1 MSWRRF
7 MALVRAST
15 LEFVRDRAALGW
27 NILFPVMI
35 MLAFAL
41 LFSESEQALYKVGM
55 VGEVPVDHPFLAQRY
70 IDFLPEEGVAEAVV
84 KVERHQ
90 LDMVIDWQLR
100 RYWVNESSPNGY
112 IVEQLLYAAAGD
124 SILQRQ
130 PVSGR
135 AERYIDWLVVGLLG
149 MNAMFN
155 ALYGIGFVI
164 VRYRKNGV
172 LKRLRATPLT
182 VAEFLGAQIV
192 SRILLILG
200 VTSLVYWG
208 CDLLLNF
215 TMHGS
220 YLTLL
225 LVLFCGALAMI
236 AMGLLIASR
245 LYNEEL
251 AGGLANGIAWP
262 MMLLSGVWFSLEGSP
277 VWVMTLAQL
286 LPLTHAIEAGR
297 AVMLRGAGVIDIA
310 PQLGALLLMTLLF
323 LAIGVKLF
331 RWQSC

>member
-164 VRYRKNGV
+164 VRYRKKRGV
-172 LKRLRATPLT
+172 KK
-182 VAEFLGAQIV
+182 
-192 SRILLILG
+192 
-200 VTSLVYWG
+200 VTSHPA
-208 CDLLLNF
+208 D
-215 TMHGS
+215 
-220 YLTLL
+220 
-225 LVLFCGALAMI
+225 
-236 AMGLLIASR
+236 
-245 LYNEEL
+245 
-251 AGGLANGIAWP
+251 GG
-262 MMLLSGVWFSLEGSP
+262 
-277 VWVMTLAQL
+277 
-286 LPLTHAIEAGR
+286 
-297 AVMLRGAGVIDIA
+297 
-310 PQLGALLLMTLLF
+310 
-323 LAIGVKLF
+323 
-331 RWQSC
+331 